1 MLFDELLGSKI
12 FQISRVCDLVSM
24 QLTTQKGNEL
34 CLHIQSFFRII
45 KDRDVIISSEDMYR
59 CASSSNCES
68 FEWDVPGNSIY
79 DQALEK
85 IREDLYNA
93 AIVEYNRNDIG
104 DMSITFENNLILQI
118 LVDTTE
124 SEEKY
129 RIFNDTDCD
138 IVNS

>member
-12 FQISRVCDLVSM
+12 SQISRVCDLVCM
-24 QLTTQKGNEL
+24 QLTTPKGNKL

-59 CASSSNCES
+59 CASSSNYES